1 MTREGTSDNAATE
14 RAPTLCVAGLDP
26 TTAALSLMLNAPP
39 PSGGEATR
47 WHRVGWDSLMTKA
60 ELAMAVG
67 ALDETAIFPQDII
80 SDAELIITALDDDAG
95 ARFRRVYAPLL
106 DPRALWLDLRLL
118 DDAPTPD
125 TRAERDTPGG
135 ALFEMAAR
143 SMGDPDAPP
152 PPPSLA
158 ALLQANWSRLN
169 QNSAPRAAPPQTP
182 RRAAEALHARHR
194 DAARHIWEERRVSV
208 RLLTAPDTTAWPSQG
223 EATSPDTQRAA
234 LSAMTT
240 RMKALRGSALLL
252 RGRSEAALTDA
263 ERLLSGLGFQCR
275 RVTATLD
282 GLAAATG
289 EQVPHLMAAAA
300 TIAITELR
308 EVFQG
313 LDAVG
318 GQALAEVTAPVR
330 APLQGGVEA
339 LKANRGPLLS
349 ALSRQL
355 SVLGDMRR
363 WIELGQWDR
372 LEEALKSAQ
381 RQRQTLLMT
390 NEEAPKASQT

>member
-1 MTREGTSDNAATE
+1 MTREDSSDKAAATA
-14 RAPTLCVAGLDP
+14 RASTLCVAGLDA
-26 TTAALSLMLNAPP
+26 TTAALSLMLNSPQA
-39 PSGGEATR
+39 GGEATA
-47 WHRVGWDSLMTKA
+47 WHRVGWDTPMAKA
-60 ELAMAVG
+60 ELAVAVG
-67 ALDETAIFPQDII
+67 ALDETATFPQDVI
-80 SDAELIITALDDDAG
+80 SDASLIITALDDEAS

-118 DDAPTPD
+118 DDAPGPD
-125 TRAERDTPGG
+125 ARPSRDEHATSGG
-135 ALFEMAAR
+135 GLFEMAAR
-143 SMGDPDAPP
+143 SMGDPDAPT

-158 ALLQANWSRLN
+158 ALLQANWSRLD
-169 QNSAPRAAPPQTP
+169 QGAAPEPGGPPAP
-182 RRAAEALHARHR
+182 RRAKAKVEPRAH
-194 DAARHIWEERRVSV
+194 HIWEQRRVSV
-208 RLLTAPDTTAWPSQG
+208 RFLTVSDTGQWPDLGESSPQEAPR
-223 EATSPDTQRAA
+223 EALRV
-234 LSAMTT
+234 MTT
-240 RMKALRGSALLL
+240 RARALRGSSLLL
-252 RGRSEAALTDA
+252 RGRSEAALADA

-300 TIAITELR
+300 TIAVSELR

-330 APLQGGVEA
+330 ASVPGGVQA
-339 LKANRGPLLS
+339 LKTNKGPLLS

-390 NEEAPKASQT
+390 DEEAP